1 MSPLYF
7 SSLLCPCFLM
17 FCLISLLLLLLTD
30 LTYLSHL
37 RLLPS
42 TGLMRSVG
50 IRLWLFP
57 RSRDLNM
64 PSTLP
69 KMSSTLRSCSTL
81 RVKKKKKDVHVSAY
95 KHTPFDVTNQKG
107 PTHQPYTYK
116 LATHV
121 NWQTKTFLITLLSLD
136 VAVQLPDKKSIL
148 MYVTSLFAVLPNDV
162 TMDDIREVET
172 LPRKYKV
179 DEGHPASTQV
189 NRRKR

>member
-1 MSPLYF
+1 MALSPVERLEHAF
-7 SSLLCPCFLM
+7 NFAKDELNIEKLLDPE
-17 FCLISLLLLLLTD
+17 
-30 LTYLSHL
+30 
-37 RLLPS
+37 
-42 TGLMRSVG
+42 G
-50 IRLWLFP
+50 
-57 RSRDLNM
+57 
-64 PSTLP
+64 
-69 KMSSTLRSCSTL
+69 
-81 RVKKKKKDVHVSAY
+81 KKKKKDVHVSAY